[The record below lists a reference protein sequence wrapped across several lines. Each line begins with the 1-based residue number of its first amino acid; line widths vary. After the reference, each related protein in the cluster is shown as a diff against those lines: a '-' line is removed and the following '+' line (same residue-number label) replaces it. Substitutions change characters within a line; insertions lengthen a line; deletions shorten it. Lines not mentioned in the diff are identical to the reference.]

1 MIYGYLIMLA
11 IIVHN
16 NVNYNILSIRYSKIN
31 SLNNNLTNLLKTK
44 IAIINNLTDQID
56 QVKTINNILL
66 LQQLD
71 NNQVLFNNYINLTK

>member
-1 MIYGYLIMLA
+1 MLA

-16 NVNYNILSIRYSKIN
+16 NVNYNILSIRYNKIN
-31 SLNNNLTNLLKTK
+31 SLNNNITNLLKTK